1 MAIDFDL
8 VAPGHGVMGTKKDIA
23 ALQQYF
29 VDLTGGVAAGVA
41 GNRSLSEIQ
50 KTLMLE
56 PYRTFERWDTHRE
69 AHIAE
74 VYATM
79 KGTP

>member
-1 MAIDFDL
+1 M
-8 VAPGHGVMGTKKDIA
+8 H
-23 ALQQYF
+23 
-29 VDLTGGVAAGVA
+29 GVAAGVA
-41 GNRSLSEIQ
+41 ANRSLGEIQ

-56 PYRTFERWDTHRE
+56 PYRTFERWDTHRQ

-79 KGTP
+79 KGSQ